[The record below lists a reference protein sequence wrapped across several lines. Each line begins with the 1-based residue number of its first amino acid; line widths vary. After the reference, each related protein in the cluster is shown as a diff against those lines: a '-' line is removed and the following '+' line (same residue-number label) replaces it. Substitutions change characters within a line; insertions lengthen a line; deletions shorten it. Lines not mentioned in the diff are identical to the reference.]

1 MINRSLRLPL
11 PFFLLLLLLSLSSG
25 VPAQEKASDLSQLPR
40 EGRSLADFTP
50 PGWAVEEKAD
60 GDLNADGIADI
71 AAILVQSS
79 SGPNAEESQRILL
92 VLVGGANRK
101 FSLGGS
107 NGELLM
113 CVHCGG
119 VKESAGVDI
128 KKGVVIVSQLIGSRE
143 FTDQIWRFRYAA
155 KSRRFVLIGK
165 DIRHGDGALGTG
177 KKESFNFLTGIKIS
191 ESYRYDQ
198 KRDREITRSSKKEKI
213 PKRTPFLED
222 VRME

>member
-1 MINRSLRLPL
+1 MIIRTLRLPL
-11 PFFLLLLLLSLSSG
+11 PLFLLMLSLSS
-25 VPAQEKASDLSQLPR
+25 VASAQEKAIDLSQLPR

-50 PGWAVEEKAD
+50 PRWAVEEKAD

-79 SGPNAEESQRILL
+79 SDPNAEEVQRILL
-92 VLVGGANRK
+92 VLAGDAHGK

-107 NGELLM
+107 NDGLLM

-128 KKGVVIVSQLIGSRE
+128 KKGVLIVSQLIGSRE
-143 FTDQIWRFRYAA
+143 FTDQIWRFRYAT

-177 KKESFNFLTGIKIS
+177 KKESFNFLTGKKIS

-198 KRDREITRSSKKEKI
+198 KRDREITLSSKKEKI

-222 VRME
+222 VMME

>member
-1 MINRSLRLPL
+1 MIIRTLRLPL
-11 PFFLLLLLLSLSSG
+11 PLFLLMLSLSSV
-25 VPAQEKASDLSQLPR
+25 VPAQEKAIDLSHLPR
-40 EGRSLADFTP
+40 EGRLLADFTP

-60 GDLNADGIADI
+60 GDLNTDGIADI

-79 SGPNAEESQRILL
+79 SGPNAEEGQRILL
-92 VLVGGANRK
+92 VLVGGANGK

-113 CVHCGG
+113 CIHCGG
-119 VKESAGVDI
+119 VKESADVDI
-128 KKGVVIVSQLIGSRE
+128 KKGIVIVSQLIGSRE

-165 DIRHGDGALGTG
+165 DVTHGDGALGTG
-177 KKESFNFLTGIKIS
+177 MKESFNFLTGIKIS

-198 KRDREITRSSKKEKI
+198 KRDREITLSSKKEKI

-222 VRME
+222 VKME

>member
-11 PFFLLLLLLSLSSG
+11 PFFLLLLLLSLSSR
-25 VPAQEKASDLSQLPR
+25 VPAQEKAFDLSQLPR

-50 PGWAVEEKAD
+50 PGWEDEEKAD

-92 VLVGGANRK
+92 VLVGGANGK